1 MKKTLKYQLHD
12 FRASL
17 SVYLGMYLAISIII
31 AIVIIQTGSAPDSS
45 IKSGYNSMDFS
56 STIFTFIMGL
66 VIFKEHFW
74 MVAQNGISRKTFFKS
89 CMYCMLIV
97 NLILAVAT
105 SFFTFLFNQLSELNW
120 STMFDMLYR
129 KFDQNSIT
137 LFVISVIFIFSA
149 YNLCFLSGYFVTILF
164 YKASKIGKVVIAAG
178 LPVLFFFILPLSYG
192 FIPEFWNTVLD
203 FIFRITGMT
212 SGNPLYG
219 IITISVISVVLGI
232 GSYPLAKRVEI

>member
-1 MKKTLKYQLHD
+1 MLIIN
-12 FRASL
+12 FI
-17 SVYLGMYLAISIII
+17 LAIATI
-31 AIVIIQTGSAPDSS
+31 
-45 IKSGYNSMDFS
+45 
-56 STIFTFIMGL
+56 IFTLIFIQMSGL
-66 VIFKEHFW
+66 H
-74 MVAQNGISRKTFFKS
+74 
-89 CMYCMLIV
+89 
-97 NLILAVAT
+97 
-105 SFFTFLFNQLSELNW
+105 W
-120 STMFDMLYR
+120 STMFGLLYSR
-129 KFDQNSIT
+129 FDQNIIIT
-137 LFVISVIFIFSA
+137 FIVSMLFIFSA

>member
-1 MKKTLKYQLHD
+1 M
-12 FRASL
+12 
-17 SVYLGMYLAISIII
+17 
-31 AIVIIQTGSAPDSS
+31 
-45 IKSGYNSMDFS
+45 
-56 STIFTFIMGL
+56 
-66 VIFKEHFW
+66 
-74 MVAQNGISRKTFFKS
+74 
-89 CMYCMLIV
+89 
-97 NLILAVAT
+97 
-105 SFFTFLFNQLSELNW
+105 
-120 STMFDMLYR
+120 
-129 KFDQNSIT
+129 
-137 LFVISVIFIFSA
+137 
-149 YNLCFLSGYFVTILF
+149 FLSGYFVTILF